1 MALFLSSDGKEF
13 WGEFEVKKKRYRV
26 PLSVKVRGV
35 LPPNGNLKLQ
45 GDLAFEHSRAVAR
58 EAVKQAKAAIQDPD
72 KAKTL
77 AEHICSLAG
86 VKKEEAKIDLPS
98 TSPEKLEELWRTKLR
113 KDGPLSP
120 RHIKSCASVFRSF
133 LEFLQKRHPEIRD
146 LREITE
152 PIADEFMRIETDR
165 GVAGKTFNNNRGT
178 LVAAFDAAKAAGAID
193 ENPFNCV
200 PRRKPRCVHR
210 VPYTE
215 EQLQSILSV
224 AADDTQVGALVI
236 VAATTGMRRENCIK
250 LRWSSIDLEE
260 GEVKLRAFKT
270 GEDVW
275 FPILPSLRELLSR
288 TPRTSE
294 YCFPDA
300 VKIFGKN
307 PDAIEDGVLRLVRRA
322 GINTEVRE
330 APAEERV
337 VRLRKAPQHGFHVFK
352 TTFITLALNSGIHV
366 EMVRKVVGNSA
377 LGVVLDTYYQPAKQ
391 AIKDQFNSKL
401 AAVMSGKKRESLDD
415 PVASALRILKS
426 ANQDTW
432 RGCIDQAVAAL
443 KRCSAEF

>member
-1 MALFLSSDGKEF
+1 MALFIPPGSDRF
-13 WGEFEVKKKRYRV
+13 WGEFVVAKKRYRV
-26 PLSVKVRGV
+26 ALNVKVRG
-35 LPPNGNLKLQ
+35 LPPPNGNLKLQ

-58 EAVKQAKAAIQDPD
+58 EAVKQAKAAIQDPE

-86 VKKEEAKIDLPS
+86 VKKEEGKKDRPS
-98 TSPEKLEELWRTKLR
+98 ISPDKLEEFWRTMLR
-113 KDGPLSP
+113 NDGPPSP
-120 RHIKSCASVFRSF
+120 RHVKSCRSVFTSF
-133 LEFLQKRHPEIRD
+133 LRFLRENHPQIVD
-146 LREITE
+146 LREIDE
-152 PIADEFMRIETDR
+152 PIANEFMRIETER
-165 GVAGKTFNNNRGT
+165 GVAGKTFNNNRAT
-178 LVAAFDAAKAAGAID
+178 LVTAFDAAKAAGASD
-193 ENPFNCV
+193 QNPFKSV
-200 PRRKPRCVHR
+200 PRRKPRCQHR

-215 EQLQSILSV
+215 KQLQSILTV
-224 AADDTQVGALVI
+224 AADDALYGALVI

-250 LRWSSIDLEE
+250 LRWSSIDLEA

-270 GEDVW
+270 GEEIW
-275 FPILPSLRELLSR
+275 FPILPPLHELLLR
-288 TPRTSE
+288 TPKTSE

-300 VKIFGKN
+300 VTIFQKN
-307 PDAIEDGVLRLVRRA
+307 PDSLEDGVLRLVRRA

-330 APAEERV
+330 APVEERA

-352 TTFITLALNSGIHV
+352 TTFITLALNSGIPV

-377 LGVVLDTYYQPAKQ
+377 LEVVLDTYYQPAKQ

-401 AAVMSGKKRESLDD
+401 AAVMSGKKRESRDD

-426 ANQDTW
+426 ANQETW